1 MELILACV
9 EQEISGEVSQA
20 RELVPSR
27 LRLVEI
33 TIYRMSRNYR
43 VNLTLQS
50 YRCAGVSFEENAFL
64 FRVKSISIIQD
75 KMSSG
80 YKILF
85 FDDQPPPKFCK
96 RNNKSVLDN
105 SALVFTELKKLES
118 LGWLVVLSL
127 YNPFC
132 VKRKIQLSNL
142 SSILKILEEGD
153 FMACSCTCQSPTVF
167 GFTFLSIQMV
177 F

>member
-142 SSILKILEEGD
+142 SFILKILE
-153 FMACSCTCQSPTVF
+153 
-167 GFTFLSIQMV
+167 
-177 F
+177 

>member
-1 MELILACV
+1 MPGCLLRKTLFYLELKA
-9 EQEISGEVSQA
+9 SQ
-20 RELVPSR
+20 
-27 LRLVEI
+27 
-33 TIYRMSRNYR
+33 Y
-43 VNLTLQS
+43 
-50 YRCAGVSFEENAFL
+50 
-64 FRVKSISIIQD
+64 IQD
-75 KMSSG
+75 KVSSG

-96 RNNKSVLDN
+96 RINKSVLDN

-118 LGWLVVLSL
+118 LGWLVILSL

-142 SSILKILEEGD
+142 SSIRKILEEGD
-153 FMACSCTCQSPTVF
+153 FMAYSCTCQSPTVF